1 MKCLQSTLQDLP
13 VDLQDQDPARVF
25 FPLLKHLGLKT
36 DCIERT
42 SLIGALA
49 KYENWSC
56 LASFEVQNLLLDSKS
71 SLETFVPGR

>member
-1 MKCLQSTLQDLP
+1 MYFLSSALEQLL
-13 VDLQDQDPARVF
+13 VDLQKQDLAGASNH
-25 FPLLKHLGLKT
+25 LLKHLGLKT